1 MMNRRHF
8 LALAPFAGALRAAA
22 QAIEFE
28 SGGLRYRTLT
38 RAGFTIMFAPLPTIV
53 REYAV
58 IQVAVANGSGISWS
72 VKPEDFVFERADG
85 TRIPATAAQ
94 KVIYELLE
102 KGGRNEVIK
111 LVSHYESGLYGL
123 PRFQSTNG
131 YQVRRQSALAEV
143 QSTRIKAAAAASA
156 ISFVAMKLAV
166 GQSTDGALFYP
177 TAGKPLGAGRLV
189 VRAAGEVFDFGPEP
203 DPARPAL
210 ELRGKP

>member
-1 MMNRRHF
+1 MVNRRYL
-8 LALAPFAGALRAAA
+8 LALSPLLAAARAAA

-28 SGGLRYRTLT
+28 SGGLRYKTLT
-38 RAGFTIMFAPLPTIV
+38 RGSVTIMFAPLPTIV

-72 VKPEDFVFERADG
+72 VRPEDFVFERAG
-85 TRIPATAAQ
+85 GNRLPAMAAQ

-102 KGGRNEVIK
+102 KGSRNDVIK
-111 LVSHYESGLYGL
+111 LVSHYEAGLYGL

-156 ISFVAMKLAV
+156 IAFVSMKLAP
-166 GQSTDGALFYP
+166 GQSTDGALFYN
-177 TAGKPLGAGRLV
+177 TAAKPLGPGRLV
-189 VRAAGEVFDFGPEP
+189 VRAAGEVFDFGPESDAP
-203 DPARPAL
+203 RPAL